1 MKIAGWHLR
10 LCKYRSSILQKRCV
24 PFRGF
29 LLSEFSFAYRSVCT
43 GYEKHYF
50 PFRMFL
56 LAKFQPEGAAPG
68 LDMSGFKNLG
78 YWNTFLTGDFFC
90 QSSHLHTEA
99 YRLDMKSIAFRS
111 GCFSWQNF
119 NRRERRQNWICQAL
133 KNYDN
138 RNTFLTGR
146 IFCQSSRLH
155 TAAYVLDM
163 KSIAFRSGCFSW
175 QNFSR
180 REQCQNWICQALKN
194 YDNWNTFLTGDFF
207 CQSSHLHTEAYVLDM
222 KSIAFRSGCFSCK
235 NFNRREQCLDWICQ
249 ALKI

>member
-1 MKIAGWHLR
+1 MQADICVCVSTEFQF
-10 LCKYRSSILQKRCV
+10 CKNV
-24 PFRGF
+24 AF
-29 LLSEFSFAYRSVCT
+29 LL
-43 GYEKHYF
+43 
-50 PFRMFL
+50 
-56 LAKFQPEGAAPG
+56 
-68 LDMSGFKNLG
+68 
-78 YWNTFLTGDFFC
+78 GDFFC

-99 YRLDMKSIAFRS
+99 YVLDMRSIAFRS

-119 NRRERRQNWICQAL
+119 NWRERRQNWICQAL

-146 IFCQSSRLH
+146 IFCQSSRLQ

-180 REQCQNWICQALKN
+180 RERRQNWICQALKN
-194 YDNWNTFLTGDFF
+194 YDNRNTFLTGDFF
-207 CQSSHLHTEAYVLDM
+207 CQGSHLQTAAYVLDM
-222 KSIAFRSGCFSCK
+222 KSIAFRSGCFSWQ
-235 NFNRREQCLDWICQ
+235 NFNRREQRLDWICQALKNYDNRNTFLTGRIFCQSSRLQTAAYVLDMKSIAFRSGCFSWQNFSRRERRLDWICQ